1 MTCCCETCQLATA
14 FMVEPGWPCQLHLV
28 DDVGEKCEKRLYIDQ
43 KAADRGMTLEQ
54 MLKEGGAIGG

>member
-1 MTCCCETCQLATA
+1 
-14 FMVEPGWPCQLHLV
+14 MVEPGWPCQLHLV